1 MKISL
6 KYEVSEYKK
15 FGLLFSIFFIIFFSF
30 ILPFL
35 FNVILFKNF
44 DHFLIKLLYISDL
57 TYINKILLWPFFISF
72 LIAIISKFTPKII
85 YPLYVVWMNFASIL
99 GWVNSRVILFLI
111 YYFIFVPTGFVTKI
125 IFMEDRFSFKRNE
138 NEISYKKSTEI
149 YKSVSM
155 QSEDF
160 NIRINKPY

>member
-72 LIAIISKFTPKII
+72 FNSN
-85 YPLYVVWMNFASIL
+85 NF
-99 GWVNSRVILFLI
+99 
-111 YYFIFVPTGFVTKI
+111 K
-125 IFMEDRFSFKRNE
+125 
-138 NEISYKKSTEI
+138 I
-149 YKSVSM
+149 YKNNISFICCVD
-155 QSEDF
+155 EFCF
-160 NIRINKPY
+160 NIGLGQQQSHFVFNLLFYIRTNRLCNQII

>member
-1 MKISL
+1 
-6 KYEVSEYKK
+6 
-15 FGLLFSIFFIIFFSF
+15 
-30 ILPFL
+30 
-35 FNVILFKNF
+35 
-44 DHFLIKLLYISDL
+44 
-57 TYINKILLWPFFISF
+57 
-72 LIAIISKFTPKII
+72 
-85 YPLYVVWMNFASIL
+85 MNFASIL

-155 QSEDF
+155 KSEDF